1 MPAGDGVMG
10 VFGVRGDGGRPRAPI
25 RGACVGG
32 ACEAAVRWLIPE
44 VGVFKYILILIMGHT
59 DVY

>member
-1 MPAGDGVMG
+1 MG